1 MQFHEPAVGSDLH
14 SHKPFSYVIVSH
26 RNRSIA
32 FDLKIYAAQ
41 KTGTVDAVFDYINRY
56 LQTLPEDVQDNIFE
70 CYSEAKR
77 CLDDVIDQTHMHLR
91 LTRIVTRLYKLID
104 LEDITQWCRKHARIR
119 IPPTIKDTYDEL
131 DISGR
136 GNRDVYEQTTYLRS
150 DYEALIYTAV
160 AMRAMIPIWSEY
172 CAIDRDMD
180 EGKGKFAE
188 YRTLGL
194 MKNTAIMKSPAVIRL
209 RDYIARSEIKDN
221 NPMGGNR
228 MASLRMAA
236 ALGGLLGS
244 SELPDWMLA
253 NVIIRKLAVCEL
265 SSTGDDSSNVIS
277 VIFHYVS
284 NTLKGLER
292 KFDTRVRNKVKP
304 TESDDDDNKSLLE
317 TYKVKQEISDGDLM
331 VLSIYTEDPIRVAQR
346 LIPEIDANLVQV
358 FYDHL
363 IKRTDYQP
371 EVAQIALLRYLMSPL
386 IPPRSIDN
394 INKMSIIS
402 CLSAAQAML
411 WQSNRPMLALL
422 LTSMPTVNRMGL
434 LMGGQDLSGKIP
446 KEIQDELNVI
456 YRHHPQRN
464 SKERDRRSN
473 VAYRAIDA
481 IAMEISK
488 CHWTAS
494 VPNGLSSFG
503 YTEQMDLVDNQ
514 GHLNIPLDFRSHLAD
529 LVIYLAKSFQTR
541 KESSL

>member
-14 SHKPFSYVIVSH
+14 SHKPFSYVVITH
-26 RNRSIA
+26 RNRNLT
-32 FDLKIYAAQ
+32 FDLKIYTAQ
-41 KTGTVDAVFDYINRY
+41 KTGTVDEVFKYINLY
-56 LQTLPEDVQDNIFE
+56 LQTLPEDVQDSIFE
-70 CYSEAKR
+70 CYGEAKR
-77 CLDDVIDQTHMHLR
+77 CLEDVIDQTQMHMR

-104 LEDITQWCRKHARIR
+104 LQDVSAWCRQHANIR
-119 IPPTIKDTYDEL
+119 IPHTIKDTYDEL

-136 GNRDVYEQTTYLRS
+136 GNRAVYEQTTYLRD

-160 AMRAMIPIWSEY
+160 AMRALIPIWSEY
-172 CAIDRDMD
+172 CTIDRDMD

-194 MKNTAIMKSPAVIRL
+194 MKNTAIMKSPAILRL
-209 RDYIARSEIKDN
+209 RDYISRSEVKDI

-292 KFDTRVRNKVKP
+292 KFDTRVRNKIKP
-304 TESDDDDNKSLLE
+304 SESDEDDNKSLLE

-331 VLSIYTEDPIRVAQR
+331 VLSIYTEDPVRVASR
-346 LIPEIDANLVQV
+346 LNPTVDATLVQV
-358 FYDHL
+358 FYNHL
-363 IKRTDYQP
+363 IKQTDYQP
-371 EVAQIALLRYLMSPL
+371 ELPQITLLRYLMSPL

-402 CLSAAQAML
+402 CLAAAQAVL
-411 WQSNRPMLALL
+411 WTTGRPMLALML
-422 LTSMPTVNRMGL
+422 ATTPTKNRMGL
-434 LMGGQDLSGKIP
+434 LTGGQDLSGKLP
-446 KEIQDELNVI
+446 KETQDELNLI
-456 YRHHPQRN
+456 YTHHPQRN

-481 IAMEISK
+481 IALEISK
-488 CHWTAS
+488 CHWS
-494 VPNGLSSFG
+494 VSIPETLNQFG
-503 YTEQMDLVDNQ
+503 YTDDLNLVDNQ
-514 GHLNIPLDFRSHLAD
+514 GHLNIPLDFRTYLAD
-529 LVIYLAKSFQTR
+529 LVIYLAKSFQNP
-541 KESSL
+541 KESTL